1 MVFVAVGTQKQ
12 QFTRLFEKLENS
24 KVLKD
29 EEIIAQSG
37 FTKFESKRIKMLGFI
52 EEEKLKEYMATSDF
66 VICHGGV
73 GTIFSSLNMNKKVLV
88 VPRLKKYNEHK
99 NDHQLEI
106 CKELE
111 KSGYILYLKE
121 NEDLDEKINEL
132 KKKEFKKYES
142 NEEYLKVLKEVI

>member
-1 MVFVAVGTQKQ
+1 MVFVAIGTQKQ
-12 QFTRLFEKLENS
+12 QFTRIFEKIENS
-24 KVLKD
+24 KLLEN
-29 EEIIAQSG
+29 EEIVAQSG
-37 FTKFESKRIKMLGFI
+37 FTNFESKKIKMLGFI
-52 EEEKLKEYMATSDF
+52 EEEKLKEYMNKSDF

-88 VPRLKKYNEHK
+88 VPRLKKYKEHK

-111 KSGYILYLKE
+111 KEGYILYLKE
-121 NEDLDEKINEL
+121 DEDFDKKIEEL
-132 KKKEFKKYES
+132 KKKEFKKYVS